1 MNQDATTLTSAIER
15 AGHRITGPR
24 LAATRLI
31 ASRQGPFTAAD
42 LVADAR
48 TRGLRIGRATIFR
61 AIDLLLDLE
70 VIERID
76 LPSGEHAYVSCRAAH
91 HHHLVC
97 SGCGRTTD
105 VDDAGL
111 RAVVAEIAARTGYRI
126 DDHRLE
132 LFGRCATCQGAAA
145 AGDAV
150 GRDAGGGSAGGSG
163 TDR

>member
-1 MNQDATTLTSAIER
+1 MKRDATTLTSAIER

-24 LAATRLI
+24 LAATRLV
-31 ASRQGPFTAAD
+31 ANRQGPFTAAD

-111 RAVVAEIAARTGYRI
+111 RGVVAEIAARTGYRI

-132 LFGRCATCQGAAA
+132 LFGRCAACQGAAVA
-145 AGDAV
+145 GGIGHNAGEGSGFASAGD
-150 GRDAGGGSAGGSG
+150 R
-163 TDR
+163 